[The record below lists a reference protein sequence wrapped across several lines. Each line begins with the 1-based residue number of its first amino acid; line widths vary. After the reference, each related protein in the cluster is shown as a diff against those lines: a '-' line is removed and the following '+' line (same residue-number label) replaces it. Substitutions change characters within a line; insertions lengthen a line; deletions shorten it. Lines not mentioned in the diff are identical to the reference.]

1 MGVAPARAPGSI
13 FLQLVL
19 VIVLLLQDVV
29 AQQDQIVFNTES
41 TAYVLEEQPVG
52 TVAAVLEAFYLLYS
66 PFQLG
71 TDGFFTLNTSQPDA
85 QFFTIDSAPN
95 EAGSATLGMLR
106 TAAVLDRDGEGAQT
120 TFALTVTYSTPDGY
134 LSSQRSVSI
143 LTLIPASRSPGSA
156 RLEVVPMAIWIQI
169 RGSGS
174 CCLRAR
180 MCLCLTVLSFSL

>member
-13 FLQLVL
+13 FLQIVQVL
-19 VIVLLLQDVV
+19 VIFLLLQDVV
-29 AQQDQIVFNTES
+29 AQQDQIVFNAES

-71 TDGFFTLNTSQPDA
+71 TDGIFTLNTSQPDA
-85 QFFTIDSAPN
+85 QFFTIESAPN
-95 EAGSATLGMLR
+95 EAGSTTLGMLR
-106 TAAVLDRDGEGAQT
+106 TAAVLDRDAEGAQT

-143 LTLIPASRSPGSA
+143 HTLLASQSLEA
-156 RLEVVPMAIWIQI
+156 RLLGYC
-169 RGSGS
+169 R
-174 CCLRAR
+174 
-180 MCLCLTVLSFSL
+180 

>member
-13 FLQLVL
+13 FLQIVL
-19 VIVLLLQDVV
+19 VIFLLLQDVV
-29 AQQDQIVFNTES
+29 AQQDQIVFNAES

-71 TDGFFTLNTSQPDA
+71 TDGIFTLNTSQPDA
-85 QFFTIDSAPN
+85 QFFTIESAPN
-95 EAGSATLGMLR
+95 EAGSTTLGMLR
-106 TAAVLDRDGEGAQT
+106 TAAVLDRDAEGAQT

-143 LTLIPASRSPGSA
+143 HTLMLGASWLREATGI
-156 RLEVVPMAIWIQI
+156 LQI

-174 CCLRAR
+174 CLPARA
-180 MCLCLTVLSFSL
+180 CALPFFLPLDNCSSE